1 LGLFGFSK
9 YDRLLKRSQFIELS
23 KCGKKIQN
31 KQFILIYSPS
41 RVNRTRLGITVSKKV
56 GNAAERNRIKRQT
69 REFFRL
75 NRHNISG
82 FWDINIIARKE
93 VAGISNRVVHLSLKE
108 VFNKI
113 QRQKN
118 N

>member
-1 LGLFGFSK
+1 MGLFGFSK
-9 YDRLLKRSQFIELS
+9 ADRLLKRSEFIELS
-23 KCGKKIQN
+23 KFGKKIKN
-31 KQFILIYSPS
+31 KQFIVIYSPS

-56 GNAAERNRIKRQT
+56 GKAAERNRIKRQT

-93 VAGISNRVVHLSLKE
+93 VAGLATSLVHSSLRE
-108 VFNKI
+108 VFDKML
-113 QRQKN
+113 RQEK
-118 N
+118 

>member
-9 YDRLLKRSQFIELS
+9 ADRLLKRSEFIELS
-23 KCGKKIQN
+23 KFGKKIQN
-31 KQFILIYSPS
+31 KQFIVMYSPS
-41 RVNRTRLGITVSKKV
+41 RVNRTRLGITVSKRV
-56 GNAAERNRIKRQT
+56 GKAAERNRIKRHT

-93 VAGISNRVVHLSLKE
+93 AAGLITGLVHSALKE
-108 VFNKI
+108 VFDKMP
-113 QRQKN
+113 RQEK
-118 N
+118 

>member
-9 YDRLLKRSQFIELS
+9 ADRILNRSEFIELS
-23 KCGKKIQN
+23 KIGKKIQN
-31 KQFILIYSPS
+31 KQFILIYAPG

-56 GNAAERNRIKRQT
+56 GRAVERNRIKRQT

-75 NRHNISG
+75 NRQHISG

-93 VAGISNRVVHLSLKE
+93 AAGLSSDGIQSSLKSVIE
-108 VFNKI
+108 KI
-113 QRQKN
+113 QREKN

>member
-1 LGLFGFSK
+1 MGLFGFSK
-9 YDRLLKRSQFIELS
+9 ADRLLKRSEFIELS

-31 KQFILIYSPS
+31 KQFIVIYSPS
-41 RVNRTRLGITVSKKV
+41 RVNRKRLGITVSKKV
-56 GNAAERNRIKRQT
+56 GKAAERNRIKRQT

-93 VAGISNRVVHLSLKE
+93 VAGLATGLVHSSLKE
-108 VFNKI
+108 VFDKML
-113 QRQKN
+113 RQEK
-118 N
+118 